1 MVLLTICLIFF
12 GLALLGVP
20 LVWSLLATSV
30 ATIWVF
36 SRPYPLEAIFLIY
49 IDGVQPLYLAA
60 IPMFILAGELISN
73 GGVGRRLIGL
83 ASAVFGGFRGHHG
96 IVTVTTCTAFGAIS
110 GSAVAD
116 SAAVGSVMIP
126 GMSKVGYPKPYSAAL
141 VASSG
146 TLGILI
152 PPSIPLL
159 VYGFVG
165 QVSVAELFVAGIVPG
180 LLFAFCLMVLSVIR
194 ARTMGVD
201 PGLQWGGIGPVFRQ
215 FVACLPALSMPIV
228 VLGGIYSGILT
239 PTESAA
245 IAVVLGLFI
254 GAFVYKEITLSD
266 LPRLILSAF
275 LSSAVIMMVLGATS
289 ALAWLITIEQVP
301 ATIVAGIGAIAD
313 NPIVFLLLLNVSLLL
328 IGVFL
333 EPLPALL
340 LTAPLFI
347 PAATAFGID
356 PVHLGLVMTFNLAI
370 GLYTPPVG
378 GTLFVS
384 AKIANVGIGA
394 ISRELVPMLAV
405 AGFVLMLI
413 TYIEAIP
420 MSLVWWMRG

>member
-1 MVLLTICLIFF
+1 MVFLTICILFF
-12 GLALLGVP
+12 GLALLGLP
-20 LVWSLLATSV
+20 LVWSLLATCV
-30 ATIWVF
+30 ATIWIF
-36 SRPYPLEAIFLIY
+36 DRSYPLEAIFLTY

-73 GGVGRRLIGL
+73 GGVGRRLIAL
-83 ASAVFGGFRGHHG
+83 AGAVFGGVRGHQG
-96 IVTVTTCTAFGAIS
+96 IVTVGTCTVFGAIS

-116 SAAVGSVMIP
+116 SAAVGSIMIP
-126 GMSKVGYPKPYSAAL
+126 EMARGGYPKPYAAAL
-141 VASSG
+141 VATAG

-159 VYGFVG
+159 VYGFIG
-165 QVSVAELFVAGIVPG
+165 QVSVAELFMSGIVPG
-180 LLFAFCLMVLSVIR
+180 LIFALCLMILSVFR
-194 ARTMGVD
+194 ARALGVD
-201 PGLQWGGIGPVFRQ
+201 PGLKWGGFAAVSRQ
-215 FVACLPALSMPIV
+215 FVACLPALTMPAV
-228 VLGGIYSGILT
+228 VLGGIYTGTLT

-245 IAVVLGLFI
+245 IAVLLGLFI
-254 GAFVYKEITLSD
+254 GIVVHREITLAD
-266 LPRLILSAF
+266 LPRFILSSF
-275 LSSAVIMMVLGATS
+275 ISSAVIMMVLGATS
-289 ALAWLITIEQVP
+289 ALAWLLTIEQVP
-301 ATIVAGIGAIAD
+301 AALSAGISSISD
-313 NPIVFLLLLNVSLLL
+313 NPIVFLLLMNISLLL

-347 PAATAFGID
+347 PTAAAFGID

-384 AKIANVGIGA
+384 AKIANVDIGQ

-405 AGFVLMLI
+405 ATFVLMLV
-413 TYIEAIP
+413 TYVEAIP
-420 MSLVWWMRG
+420 MALVWWMRG

>member
-1 MVLLTICLIFF
+1 MVFLTICLLFF
-12 GLALLGVP
+12 GLALLGLP
-20 LVWSLLATSV
+20 LVWSLLMTAV

-36 SRPYPLEAIFLIY
+36 GRPYPLEAIFLTY
-49 IDGVQPLYLAA
+49 IDGVQPLHLAA

-73 GGVGRRLIGL
+73 GGVGRRLIAL
-83 ASAVFGGFRGHHG
+83 AGAVFSGVRGQQG
-96 IVTVTTCTAFGAIS
+96 IVTVGTCTVFGAIS

-116 SAAVGSVMIP
+116 SAAVGSIMIP
-126 GMSKVGYPKPYSAAL
+126 EMARGGYPRPYAAAL
-141 VASSG
+141 VATAG

-159 VYGFVG
+159 VYGFIG
-165 QVSVAELFVAGIVPG
+165 QVSVAELFVSGVVPG
-180 LLFAFCLMVLSVIR
+180 LIFALCLMILGVLR
-194 ARTMGVD
+194 ARALGVD
-201 PGLQWGGIGPVFRQ
+201 AGQPWGGFAAVSRQ
-215 FVACLPALSMPIV
+215 VVACLPALSMPVV
-228 VLGGIYSGILT
+228 VLGGIYSGTLT

-245 IAVVLGLFI
+245 IAVLQGLFV
-254 GAFVYKEITLSD
+254 GTAVHREITLAD
-266 LPRLILSAF
+266 LPRLILGAF

-289 ALAWLITIEQVP
+289 ALAWLLTIEQVP
-301 ATIVAGIGAIAD
+301 ATLAAGIGRIAD
-313 NPIVFLLLLNVSLLL
+313 SPVVFLLLLNVSLLL

-347 PAATAFGID
+347 PTAKAFGID
-356 PVHLGLVMTFNLAI
+356 PVHLGLIMTFNLAI

-384 AKIANVGIGA
+384 ARIANVGIGR

-405 AGFVLMLI
+405 AAFVLMLV
-413 TYIEAIP
+413 TYVEAIP
-420 MSLVWWMRG
+420 MALVWWMRG